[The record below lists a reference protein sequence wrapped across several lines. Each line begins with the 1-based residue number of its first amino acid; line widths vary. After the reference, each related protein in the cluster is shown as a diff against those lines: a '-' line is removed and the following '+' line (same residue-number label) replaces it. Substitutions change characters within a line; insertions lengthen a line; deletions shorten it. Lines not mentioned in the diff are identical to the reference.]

1 MPIREADLARHHV
14 LAASPVAGARPGRH
28 ATRLV
33 AASSRCYTPLL
44 RKALASVA
52 LLVPWMIWKHRNA
65 CVFDHVAPS
74 LVELDAAIK
83 DESRNWAK
91 AGAKGLRVTLPSS
104 WDVH

>member
-1 MPIREADLARHHV
+1 MSWLRLPTPVPDQDATLQDWWLRARD
-14 LAASPVAGARPGRH
+14 
-28 ATRLV
+28 AT
-33 AASSRCYTPLL
+33 PPPL

-52 LLVPWMIWKHRNA
+52 LLVPWMISKHRNA

-74 LVELDAAIK
+74 LVELTDAIK
-83 DESRNWAK
+83 NESRSWAK